1 MYLCTVNRKKIFIP
15 LSLFGKKLAIVFVN
29 SKNPSIMKH
38 LAQIAIVVAAVLL
51 AAACNNEPPPIPT
64 PENTVRHVAYT
75 VCGEPGSATTT
86 GTDEWHALL
95 DSLLTSAEGGCAVT
109 FWDAD
114 LTAAQPTKETVTYS
128 TASRDSA
135 FAWGE
140 RMYDQGYTVSVIR
153 DPITG
158 MYNCSATRLIPGQDN
173 VIRNIYYVNCDHVDA
188 VSVIGDAEWQSL
200 LDSLLDASGEG
211 CPTIL
216 WSPDTGTIL
225 PQAVSSYRTF
235 DRDSVITWSERMFD
249 YGLTVSVLFDQ
260 TEQIYNC
267 SAVNTVAQA
276 HSPLATHISG
286 VIDEEELLIINSQA
300 QYDSLFPNCP
310 LQTQVDFE
318 SQSLLAAYGIIPST
332 IFATVA
338 SVTRNGN
345 DIAVTL
351 SVIWGDGAHP
361 ERWATAFVCS
371 PKIVNEQNISLIINH
386 IN

>member
-1 MYLCTVNRKKIFIP
+1 
-15 LSLFGKKLAIVFVN
+15 
-29 SKNPSIMKH
+29 MKH
-38 LAQIAIVVAAVLL
+38 LVKTIVVVAAVLL
-51 AAACNNEPPPIPT
+51 AAGCNKETLPT
-64 PENTVRHVAYT
+64 PQPADQTRHVGY
-75 VCGEPGSATTT
+75 VKCGEPGNATVTS
-86 GTDEWHALL
+86 EEAWHALL
-95 DSLLTSAEGGCAVT
+95 DTLLLSTEDGCAVT
-109 FWDAD
+109 FWNAD
-114 LTAAQPTKETVTYS
+114 LAGTQQAKETVTYS

-135 FAWGE
+135 YAWGE
-140 RMYDQGYTVSVIR
+140 RMYDQGYAVSVIL

-235 DRDSVITWSERMFD
+235 DRDSVITWSEGMFD

-338 SVTRNGN
+338 SVTRNRN
-345 DIAVTL
+345 DITVTL

-371 PKIVNEQNISLIINH
+371 PKIVKEQNISLIINH